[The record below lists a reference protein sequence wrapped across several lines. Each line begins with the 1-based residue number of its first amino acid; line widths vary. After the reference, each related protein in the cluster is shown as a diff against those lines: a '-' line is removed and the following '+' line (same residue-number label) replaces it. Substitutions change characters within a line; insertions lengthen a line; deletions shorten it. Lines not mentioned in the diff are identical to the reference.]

1 MRLRSEKGF
10 SLIEMV
16 MTMAI
21 FSVVIMVVAN
31 SFSALLKFSSGLM
44 KSEESNISGMVGL
57 EMMRHDLSAA
67 GFGLPTSYNISGVP
81 NYSEVDGAHT
91 LAAALNDS
99 ATAGRIPRALVGTA
113 NAGIATDV
121 GSDGVSYQSLG
132 NSDYLAIK
140 GSSLGTQ
147 PAAQNWSYLNYTSA
161 PPKAPKTWPTVGSNL
176 NAGDAVIALDRSIS
190 STTGGYDLLKDS
202 TGRFWTTYSPSG
214 LPASFSP
221 LTPQDVV
228 YIYGLGGSGTVPRMP
243 FNRVDYMVAT
253 PTTAGKLPAYCAPHT
268 GILYRGVVRH
278 DPQGGNLEYQPVLDC
293 VAAMRVVL
301 GWNMFDSSGTMVSD
315 ATKTGSG
322 MVDTWTNL
330 AGAGISCSVSP
341 TPDLTTLSAQMLS
354 AVGDPAQIRTKLK
367 VIKVYILAQDG
378 NKDQSYTSS
387 SIPINM
393 YSSEEGATPLGSTL
407 ATYTLPPEMTHY
419 HWKVYKLVI
428 RPKNL
433 VSNQ

>member
-1 MRLRSEKGF
+1 MRLSSEKGF

-21 FSVVIMVVAN
+21 FSVVIMIVGN
-31 SFSALLKFSSGLM
+31 SFATLLKFSSKLM
-44 KSEESNISGMVGL
+44 KSEESNISGIVGL

-67 GFGLPTSYNISGVP
+67 GFGLPTSYNISGTP
-81 NYSEVDGAHT
+81 IYTEVDGAHA

-99 ATAGRIPRALVGTA
+99 ATASKIPRALVGTA
-113 NAGIATDV
+113 NAGIATDL
-121 GSDGVSYQSLG
+121 GSDNVSYQTLG
-132 NSDYLAIK
+132 NSDYLALK
-140 GSSLGTQ
+140 GTSLGTQ

-161 PPKAPKTWPTVGSNL
+161 PPKAPKMWPTVGSNL

-202 TGRFWTTYSPSG
+202 TGKFWTTYSPSG
-214 LPASFSP
+214 LSASFSP
-221 LTPQDVV
+221 MTPQDVV
-228 YIYGLGGSGTVPRMP
+228 YIYGLAGGGTIPRMP
-243 FNRVDYMVAT
+243 FNRVDYVVAT
-253 PTTAGKLPAYCAPHT
+253 PTTAGKLPAYCAPNT
-268 GILYRGVVRH
+268 GILYRGLVRH

-301 GWNMFDSSGTMVSD
+301 GWNMLDSSGTVVTD
-315 ATKTGSG
+315 PTKTGSG

-330 AGAGISCSVSP
+330 AGSNISSSGSTAP
-341 TPDLTTLSAQMLS
+341 TSLQMQA

-378 NKDQSYTSS
+378 NKDQGYTSPS
-387 SIPINM
+387 TPINL
-393 YSSEEGATPLGSTL
+393 YSSEEGATPLGSAL
-407 ATYTLPPEMTHY
+407 ATYTLPPEMIHY
-419 HWKVYKLVI
+419 RWKVYKLVV